1 MSTQTKIEGREGKR
15 DKRGKHKEIEREGK
29 RTGMPVMKAERIKP
43 HDDASPT
50 MIFAV
55 CIRERGFTP
64 GNLGTGHDG

>member
-1 MSTQTKIEGREGKR
+1 MSTQTEIEGSEGKR
-15 DKRGKHKEIEREGK
+15 EKRGKHKKIEREGK
-29 RTGMPVMKAERIKP
+29 RTGMPVSKAERIKL

-55 CIRERGFTP
+55 CIRKRGFTP